1 MRISKILITAAIFA
15 IGLGSG
21 IVITKWTSDEPSKAP
36 SSSTAE
42 SDKLPIYWQA
52 PMDPNFRSD
61 VPGKS
66 PMGMDLIPVY
76 ADEGD
81 SDDGQNLVRI
91 NPTVENN
98 IGVRVGEVKSS
109 ASTHQIETVGTIQ
122 IDDDTTAFVDVRT
135 EGWIENM
142 PIKAVGDPVKK
153 GQLLFRLYSR
163 PLVSA
168 QEEYLQALRMNR
180 ENLVAATKSRLL
192 ALGLSN
198 YAIEELKKR
207 GTASRLM
214 NIRAPQNG
222 IVTMMGA
229 GEGAFVKPG
238 MTVLKLVDLNTVW
251 AIADIFED
259 QIGQVSI
266 GQDVVMHMPGIP
278 GREWSGKIDYIY
290 PTINAK
296 ARTLQVRVK
305 FDNPDGILR
314 PEMYAR
320 LTIKTGA
327 TDESIESVLSIPREA
342 LIRTGKMERV
352 ILALGDGRY
361 QPAQV
366 VSGREIGDDIEILSG
381 LRMGE
386 KIVISSQFLIDSEA
400 SFRGTMLRMTA
411 KPSGMDMEMSEGVPE
426 TEPIKAS
433 EGTTTGR
440 VISLMREHGMI
451 TIDHDPIEALDWPAM
466 AMPFVTDPDLLKPIK
481 AGDHVRII
489 VQTVPDAN
497 GNYVLS
503 EIKVM
508 KMPETK

>member
-1 MRISKILITAAIFA
+1 MRISKILITTAIFM

-21 IVITKWTSDEPSKAP
+21 IAITKLTTDSSPKSTSP
-36 SSSTAE
+36 STAVSE
-42 SDKLPIYWQA
+42 KQPIYWQA

-61 VPGKS
+61 TPGKS

-76 ADEGD
+76 ADQGD
-81 SDDGQNLVRI
+81 SDGDQNLVRI
-91 NPTVENN
+91 DPTVENN
-98 IGVRVGEVKSS
+98 IGVRIGAVKSS
-109 ASTHQIETVGTIQ
+109 SSTRQIETVGTIQ

-135 EGWIENM
+135 EGWIEKM

-180 ENLVAATKSRLL
+180 DNLIVATKSRLL

-198 YAIEELKKR
+198 YAIEELKKS
-207 GTASRLM
+207 GTTSRLM

-259 QIGQVSI
+259 QIGQISI
-266 GQDVVMHMPGIP
+266 GQDVSMHMPGIP
-278 GREWSGKIDYIY
+278 GREWLGKVDYIY

-305 FDNPDGILR
+305 FDNPDGVLR

-320 LTIKTGA
+320 LTIKTDNTPDTA
-327 TDESIESVLSIPREA
+327 DSVMTIPREA

-411 KPSGMDMEMSEGVPE
+411 EPSGMDMGASEINSAPE
-426 TEPIKAS
+426 PVKAS

-440 VISLMREHGMI
+440 VISLMQEHGMI
-451 TIDHDPIEALDWPAM
+451 TIDHGPIEALDWPAM
-466 AMPFVTDPDLLKPIK
+466 AMPFLSDPDLLKSIK
-481 AGDHVRII
+481 AGDHVSFT
-489 VQTVPDAN
+489 VQTEPDAE